1 MGQIILIDGP
11 EKAGKS
17 TLIKELTWQLEN
29 TGVLV
34 HHRRWGQVKPDDR
47 VYTPALQQDLG
58 VQTKGVTIWDR
69 GWPSEYVYGNL
80 LHRPRRGSTN
90 PWILEWLHGRAL
102 HGRGAK
108 VILLPHKR
116 TATAQHRDDTDL
128 PVDVTAEFVAYDQYA
143 KQFGY
148 ISCINDY
155 TEERLRQNATY
166 IVENLPE
173 EEPVNARYATFGIL
187 HPRRPYQLIV
197 GEARNPKDFT
207 TMAGAWL
214 PFSSAKMSQFV
225 QKYFGDSAFQFAWS
239 NTEDYERGV
248 LPLSV
253 LRNAAEVYTFG
264 TLAKAFVERHHVE
277 PKASFLHPAFFARWN
292 TERGRE
298 ALREFEA
305 QYKAAFKL

>member
-1 MGQIILIDGP
+1 MGQIIYIDGP
-11 EKAGKS
+11 EKSGKS

-29 TGVLV
+29 SGVQV

-47 VYTPALQQDLG
+47 VYSAPLQQDLG

-69 GWPSEYVYGNL
+69 GWASEYVYGNL
-80 LHRPRRGSTN
+80 LNRPRRGSTN
-90 PWILEWLHGRAL
+90 PWILEWLHGRAV
-102 HGRGAK
+102 HGRGIKA
-108 VILLPHKR
+108 ILLPYQR

-128 PVDVTAEFVAYDQYA
+128 PVDVTAEFTAYDQYA

-148 ISCINDY
+148 TSLINDY
-155 TEERLRQNATY
+155 TEERLRLNAK
-166 IVENLPE
+166 ILVESLPP
-173 EEPVNARYATFGIL
+173 EEPVNARYATFDIL
-187 HPRRPYQLIV
+187 HPRRPYRLIV
-197 GEARNPKDFT
+197 GEARNPKDFQ

-214 PFSSAKMSQFV
+214 PFSSAKMCQFV
-225 QKYFGDSAFQFAWS
+225 QKYFGDWAFQFAWS

-253 LRNAAEVYTFG
+253 LRGATEVYTFG
-264 TLAKAFVERHHVE
+264 KLAEAFVLRNHIT

-292 TERGRE
+292 TDRGRE
-298 ALREFEA
+298 ALKEFEA